1 MFRASLM
8 SVLRFRLR
16 GMGRSEFD
24 FLLWDSWERKRANEY
39 RVEIAVK
46 QILCGMNIKVGA
58 SVMNKECLE
67 WFREWAETH

>member
-24 FLLWDSWERKRANEY
+24 CFLRGLWGGEE
-39 RVEIAVK
+39 
-46 QILCGMNIKVGA
+46 G
-58 SVMNKECLE
+58 
-67 WFREWAETH
+67 